1 MYWAGKAVTRIGLGR
16 GELAGRVAVVTGS
29 GRSVG
34 RETAFALAYLGA
46 TVVVADMS
54 YAGARTV
61 DEICSAGG
69 SSAAIRTD
77 VSREDHV
84 DRLVRSARNLF
95 GSVDIVINTVC
106 ACDGT
111 SMGDINAELREQSV
125 ARSLGGVRL
134 MCRAFLPEMLDR
146 GSGTIVN
153 MLSADTS
160 SCCSAYGSVRHGLA
174 KLNRALTAEVGEE
187 DISIVTLPI
196 GMVGSAREQIVS
208 AEPLNDTGPV
218 GDDPCAVSVHPAHD
232 GVMPADCAG
241 AVAAYLICKL
251 ACEYHGE
258 VVTGRAV
265 LERTDLTCD
274 NLG

>member
-46 TVVVADMS
+46 SVVVADMS

-84 DRLVRSARNLF
+84 DRLVRSTRNLF
-95 GSVDIVINTVC
+95 GSVDIVTNTVC
-106 ACDGT
+106 ACAGT
-111 SMGDINAELREQSV
+111 SVEEQSV
-125 ARSLGGVRL
+125 ARSLRGVRL
-134 MCRAFLPEMLDR
+134 MCRTFLPEMLER
-146 GSGTIVN
+146 GSGIIVN
-153 MLSADTS
+153 MLSADAS

-174 KLNRALTAEVGEE
+174 ELNRALAAEVGQE
-187 DISIVTLPI
+187 DVRIVTLPLGI
-196 GMVGSAREQIVS
+196 VGSAREQGIS
-208 AEPLNDTGPV
+208 GEPLHHMGPV
-218 GDDPCAVSVHPAHD
+218 GDEPCADNVHPSHD

-241 AVAAYLICKL
+241 AAAAYLICNL
-251 ACEYHGE
+251 ASEYRGK
-258 VVTGRAV
+258 VVTGGAV
-265 LERTDLTCD
+265 LERTGLACD
-274 NLG
+274 